1 MDSPRIALCLSGH
14 VRTFERTFPGLKRHL
29 LEPHDPDVFIHTW
42 SVVGHQNTW
51 WRPRPSDDTRI
62 SPERLQSLYAP
73 TKLLVED
80 NAAVLQRWH
89 SRERRRLAA
98 PIYLADSQAEPQYI
112 YSQLYSIHMA
122 NQLKA
127 DHEAARRFT
136 YDVVVRLR
144 FDFDLES
151 AVPEEELASV
161 TRDRDTIRV
170 GHPLKTRH
178 GHPGGGGGCKLCAVM
193 PHPGPHAN
201 DVCDIVAFGSS
212 PAMDAYAGLYDCC
225 LDLYGRAARDNEATY
240 ALRRGWKPSRATTRR
255 GYVYVTVHDRDYV
268 ACFYP
273 ERLLREHLVGYRLV
287 NSALD
292 GRLLREEAE
301 DSWLVKIHVP
311 MQLPL
316 WAPRALVPA
325 LRKLRASLRWPLGSG

>member
-1 MDSPRIALCLSGH
+1 MAPAA
-14 VRTFERTFPGLKRHL
+14 ERRH
-29 LEPHDPDVFIHTW
+29 PDLP
-42 SVVGHQNTW
+42 Q
-51 WRPRPSDDTRI
+51 
-62 SPERLQSLYAP
+62 RLQSLYAP

-225 LDLYGRAARDNEATY
+225 LDLYARTASDNEATY
-240 ALRRGWKPSRATTRR
+240 ALRRGWKPSRSTTRR

-316 WAPRALVPA
+316 WPREPWCRLCASCARHSAGRSAAGSAQSAVVAARAISAIAAAARERSPPSPA
-325 LRKLRASLRWPLGSG
+325 ARISTDTQRR